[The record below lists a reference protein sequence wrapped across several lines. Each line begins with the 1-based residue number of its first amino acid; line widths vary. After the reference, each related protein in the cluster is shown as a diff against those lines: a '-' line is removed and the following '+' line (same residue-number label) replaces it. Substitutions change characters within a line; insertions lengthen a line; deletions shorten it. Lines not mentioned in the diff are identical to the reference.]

1 MRLSSLSK
9 TKMRRLLRD
18 HALNTTLPHETAA
31 HAARHMRDADV
42 GALPVVSPEGD
53 LVGMLSER
61 DIVRRCVGQ
70 GLDPAR
76 VTVAEIMTAN
86 VYTIDRGS
94 PMNAAIAIMMEH
106 NIRHLPVV
114 SGRRLLGVVSLRR
127 IVAEYRKGI
136 LAAQN
141 NPLSLMAAKAAAA
154 LGSRAH

>member
-18 HALNTTLPHETAA
+18 RPLNTIGPDETAA
-31 HAARHMRDADV
+31 NAARRMCDADV
-42 GALPVVSPEGD
+42 GALPVVGLDGD
-53 LVGMLSER
+53 LIGMLSER

-70 GLDPAR
+70 GLDPAQVR
-76 VTVAEIMTAN
+76 VADIMTAKLF
-86 VYTIDRGS
+86 TIDRGS
-94 PMNAAIAIMMEH
+94 PMNAAIAIMMEN

-141 NPLSLMAAKAAAA
+141 NPLSMMAARAASV
-154 LGSRAH
+154 LGPRAH